1 MSKAPAKP
9 ELDRALAL
17 DIVRVT
23 EGTAVAAALWR
34 GRGNEAAADEAA
46 AEAMYRE
53 LERLA
58 IEGVVVVGEGEEN
71 DTPILYLGEAVGTG
85 GATGLKVDLAVNP
98 VEGSTLCAKALPNAL
113 SVLAVAERG
122 TLLKVPAI
130 YMDKIA
136 IGPGYPEGLVDLDA
150 TPADNLKA
158 LALAKNVPVS
168 GITVCILDRPRHAKL
183 IEEVRGAGA
192 ALRLIGDG
200 DIAGVIHV
208 TEPMATGIDIYMG
221 IGGAPEGVL
230 AAAALC
236 LHRRSDARTAGGAE
250 RTAARPRP
258 CCRDCRS
265 RAQIPHPRHG
275 DRRSRF
281 RRHRHHRRLASRRGP
296 LHQGCDLHPQRGDAR
311 LDPHGALDQGRASQY
326 QQVRLRLHGEGG
338 PPANHLTL
346 TARGDK
352 SAWMA

>member
-1 MSKAPAKP
+1 MSKPPAKT

-53 LERLA
+53 LERLSV
-58 IEGVVVVGEGEEN
+58 EGVVVVGEGEEN
-71 DTPILYLGEAVGTG
+71 DTPILYIGETVGRAG
-85 GATGLKVDLAVNP
+85 DAGLKVDLAVDP

-122 TLLKVPAI
+122 SLLKVPAI

-150 TPADNLKA
+150 APADNLKA
-158 LALAKNVPVS
+158 LALAKGVPVG

-183 IEEVRGAGA
+183 IEDVRATGA

-208 TEPMATGIDIYMG
+208 TEQRETGIDIYMG
-221 IGGAPEGVL
+221 IGGAQEGVL
-230 AAAALC
+230 AAAALAC
-236 LHRRSDARTAGGAE
+236 IGG
-250 RTAARPRP
+250 
-258 CCRDCRS
+258 
-265 RAQIPHPRHG
+265 QM
-275 DRRSRF
+275 
-281 RRHRHHRRLASRRGP
+281 
-296 LHQGCDLHPQRGDAR
+296 
-311 LDPHGALDQGRASQY
+311 QGRLVASNE
-326 QQVRLRLHGEGG
+326 QQRARARAAGITDLGRKYHMRDMVTGDLAFAATGITDGSLLEGVRFAKDAIFTDSMVMRASTRTVRWIKTKH
-338 PPANHLTL
+338 P
-346 TARGDK
+346 DISK
-352 SAWMA
+352 FD

>member
-1 MSKAPAKP
+1 VSKAQVRA

-58 IEGVVVVGEGEEN
+58 VEGVVVVGTGEEN
-71 DTPILYLGEAVGTG
+71 ETPLLYSGETVGG
-85 GATGLKVDLAVNP
+85 GGTAGLKVDLAVDP

-122 TLLKVPAI
+122 SLLKVPSI

-136 IGPGYPEGLVDLDA
+136 VGPGYPEGLVDLDA
-150 TPADNLKA
+150 APADNLKA

-183 IEEVRGAGA
+183 IEEVRETGA
-192 ALRLIGDG
+192 ALRLISDG

-208 TEPMATGIDIYMG
+208 TVPLETGIDIYMG

-230 AAAALC
+230 AAAALAC
-236 LHRRSDARTAGGAE
+236 IGG
-250 RTAARPRP
+250 
-258 CCRDCRS
+258 
-265 RAQIPHPRHG
+265 QM
-275 DRRSRF
+275 
-281 RRHRHHRRLASRRGP
+281 
-296 LHQGCDLHPQRGDAR
+296 
-311 LDPHGALDQGRASQY
+311 QGRLVAPNEQDRARAAEIADLDRKYTMRDMVTGDLAFAATGITDGSLLEGVGFTKDAVFTHTLVMRASTRT
-326 QQVRLRLHGEGG
+326 VRWIKTEHPDIGKF
-338 PPANHLTL
+338 
-346 TARGDK
+346 D
-352 SAWMA
+352 

>member
-1 MSKAPAKP
+1 MSKAPAKS

-17 DIVRVT
+17 DVVRVT

-85 GATGLKVDLAVNP
+85 GATGLKVDLAVDP

-113 SVLAVAERG
+113 SVLAVAERS
-122 TLLKVPAI
+122 TMLKVPAI

-150 TPADNLKA
+150 TPSDNVKA
-158 LALAKNVPVS
+158 FALAKNVPVS
-168 GITVCILDRPRHAKL
+168 GVTVCILDRPRHAKL
-183 IEEVRGAGA
+183 IEEVRGTGA

-200 DIAGVIHV
+200 DISGVIHV
-208 TEPMATGIDIYMG
+208 TLPMQTGIDIYMG
-221 IGGAPEGVL
+221 VGGAPEGVL
-230 AAAALC
+230 AAAALAC
-236 LHRRSDARTAGGAE
+236 IGG
-250 RTAARPRP
+250 
-258 CCRDCRS
+258 
-265 RAQIPHPRHG
+265 QM
-275 DRRSRF
+275 
-281 RRHRHHRRLASRRGP
+281 
-296 LHQGCDLHPQRGDAR
+296 
-311 LDPHGALDQGRASQY
+311 QGRLVATNDQQRARARAAGIVDLERKYHIRDMVTADLAFAATGITDGSLLEGVRFTKDAIFTHSVVMRASTRT
-326 QQVRLRLHGEGG
+326 VRWIKAEH
-338 PPANHLTL
+338 PNINKF
-346 TARGDK
+346 D
-352 SAWMA
+352 